1 VNNYSEKLRKSE
13 QEIVQIKKQIK
24 DLHGVASS
32 SNNSSSSSSYGD
44 RPYRIKLLID

>member
-1 VNNYSEKLRKSE
+1 MNNYSEKLRKSE

-32 SNNSSSSSSYGD
+32 NNNSPSSHGD